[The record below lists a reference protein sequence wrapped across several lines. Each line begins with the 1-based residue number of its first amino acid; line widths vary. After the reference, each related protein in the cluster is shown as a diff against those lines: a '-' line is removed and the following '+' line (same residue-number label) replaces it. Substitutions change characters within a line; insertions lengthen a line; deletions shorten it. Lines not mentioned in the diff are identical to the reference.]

1 MDPSEKITTLKMLDN
16 AYQASETL
24 NIRREEALYLIK
36 KQFEEEKDALL
47 SQIKTNQIDLGIRKS
62 LNYHIE
68 ISDRITYVSRIG
80 SNTIMVHR
88 DKSIPFDEYVFDF
101 FDGALDVSDTEAIIW
116 KGYCYPLSSGPKLV
130 ELGIISK
137 ESYKTLIINK
147 ITK

>member
-1 MDPSEKITTLKMLDN
+1 MDPSEKITTLKKLDN

-24 NIRREEALYLIK
+24 NRRREEALFLIK

-88 DKSIPFDEYVFDF
+88 DRQFHLMNMSLIS
-101 FDGALDVSDTEAIIW
+101 LM
-116 KGYCYPLSSGPKLV
+116 
-130 ELGIISK
+130 EL
-137 ESYKTLIINK
+137 
-147 ITK
+147 